1 MKQTIHLKNGLNLS
15 YIDRGDPAGFPLL
28 TQHGLIASIE
38 DTFLFDRIIQAGAR
52 VISIARP
59 GYGDSSPWVLNSYL
73 EWADLV
79 GQVID
84 ELNISSF
91 DVLGMSSGAP
101 YSYALGARFPER
113 VRFLYIFS
121 GLPAFYDEKVLSLWP
136 HPPIRGKTVVELEP
150 LAREIFFSWVTEA
163 DKSKNDIRDSMAND
177 CFGVAQDL
185 RLRFVEWGFTL
196 ADVKACVF
204 MRQSKEDEPYLA
216 AVRTAELLP
225 NCQLE
230 LLESGPHFS
239 PEALGDFIQ
248 ITILSHFQA
257 GK

>member
-1 MKQTIHLKNGLNLS
+1 MKQKISLKNGLILS
-15 YIDRGDPAGFPLL
+15 YSDLGNPAGFPIL

-38 DTFLFDRIIQAGAR
+38 DPTLFDSLLQADAR

-59 GYGDSSPWVLNSYL
+59 GYGDSSPCVLNSYL

-84 ELNISSF
+84 KLNISSF
-91 DVLGMSSGAP
+91 EVLGMSSGAP
-101 YSYALGARFPER
+101 YGYALGARFPER

-136 HPPIRGKTVVELEP
+136 HPPIRDKSVTELEP

-163 DKSKNDIRDSMAND
+163 DKDKNDVRDSMAND

-185 RLRFVEWGFTL
+185 RLRFMEWGFSL
-196 ADVKACVF
+196 ADVKARVF
-204 MRQSKEDEPYLA
+204 MRHSKTDEPYLA
-216 AVRTAELLP
+216 AIRTAELLP
-225 NCQLE
+225 DCQLD

-239 PEALGDFIQ
+239 PEALDSFIRE
-248 ITILSHFQA
+248 TILSHFQA
-257 GK
+257 EK